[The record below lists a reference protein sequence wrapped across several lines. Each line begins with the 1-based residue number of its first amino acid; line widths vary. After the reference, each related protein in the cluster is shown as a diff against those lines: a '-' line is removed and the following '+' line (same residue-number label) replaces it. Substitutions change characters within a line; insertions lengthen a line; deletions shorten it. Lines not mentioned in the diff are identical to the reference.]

1 MGGGGDEGRGGGRRR
16 GARAHLGEVDYALRG
31 VNPVLEEGHMLLP
44 HWHQHLKERLT
55 AQQQRQQ
62 GPAAPLTKAGW
73 LLKHGRRLKVWRRR
87 WFSVEGD
94 CLVYRASP
102 EHQRVL
108 GAVPLRHVRTVH
120 RTDNVK
126 ANPKYFNCCIVL
138 IVDWR
143 KYTLVADTA
152 EEAREWNHFI
162 FCRWQLA
169 LGVQD
174 LGRALRAPAP
184 GTGGAHG
191 PPRPGEVTALAA
203 TGGAAGDRP
212 PALPAVGVRGAP
224 TRHDERVQTMGE
236 AAPFHGAG
244 LGAAFAATQAMA
256 VRHPRV
262 AGALVRQHGM
272 DEQRRR
278 MWRTVWRVAAQAALY
293 HSQYRRLRA
302 IAQGSDHDFFN
313 AVGLLKG
320 SKKVSER
327 LFERSRE
334 LELELERLRGRVAEE
349 KAQRKRLEAGN
360 AFLVHEVGVVGE
372 VTHGL
377 GFGGVEEG
385 LGHMARMAERSRHL
399 ESVIRDLETANLE
412 HRKSAADF
420 EEREDGLERDRIR
433 AAREKRV
440 LEEIV
445 RLCVHQ
451 LENPGSRPAFC
462 ACPPVYFLL
471 YQREAA
477 VDLLPAGN
485 VVARAHDTGCTLLRR
500 IFEELPPTRHCLGL
514 GADEVGPGGEA
525 WARALDHGSLTGLQ
539 LRVNDTVVDRDA
551 LLFVA
556 RGGLGE
562 HFTLYVEPRETED
575 GGPQPRRR
583 QPSPDIEV
591 RRGFDE

>member
-1 MGGGGDEGRGGGRRR
+1 MGGGGDEGRGGGGRRR

-55 AQQQRQQ
+55 AQQQQQQ
-62 GPAAPLTKAGW
+62 GPAVPLTKAGW
-73 LLKHGRRLKVWRRR
+73 LLKHGRKFKVWRRR
-87 WFSVEGD
+87 WFTVEGD

-162 FCRWQLA
+162 FCRWQMA

-184 GTGGAHG
+184 GTGGAHV
-191 PPRPGEVTALAA
+191 PPPSGGGTALTA
-203 TGGAAGDRP
+203 TGGAAGGQP
-212 PALPAVGVRGAP
+212 QALPSVGVPGPP

-236 AAPFHGAG
+236 AAPFRWAG
-244 LGAAFAATQAMA
+244 LGAAFTATKAMA

-272 DEQRRR
+272 EEQRRR

-372 VTHGL
+372 VTRGL

-385 LGHMARMAERSRHL
+385 LDHMARMAERSRQL
-399 ESVIRDLETANLE
+399 ESVVRDLETANLE

-420 EEREDGLERDRIR
+420 VEREDALERDRTR
-433 AAREKRV
+433 ADREKRV

-445 RLCVHQ
+445 RLCAHQ
-451 LENPGSRPAFC
+451 LENPGSRPGVC

-471 YQREAA
+471 YRREAV

-485 VVARAHDTGCTLLRR
+485 VVARAHDTGRTLLQR
-500 IFEELPPTRHCLGL
+500 IFEELHPTRHGLGL
-514 GADEVGPGGEA
+514 GAGEVGPGGEA
-525 WARALDHGSLTGLQ
+525 WAAALDHGSLIGLQ
-539 LRVNDTVVDRDA
+539 LRVNDTVVDPDA

-562 HFTLYVEPRETED
+562 HFTLYVEPGEPKD
-575 GGPQPRRR
+575 GGPQPSGGSPR
-583 QPSPDIEV
+583 QTV
-591 RRGFDE
+591 RFAG